1 MLNPSDTILTVSL
14 YIHLQF
20 DYDILQN
27 VINKCRSALSM
38 LTD

>member
-1 MLNPSDTILTVSL
+1 MLNPSDTILTLSL
-14 YIHLQF
+14 YTHLQLDNDF
-20 DYDILQN
+20 LQN